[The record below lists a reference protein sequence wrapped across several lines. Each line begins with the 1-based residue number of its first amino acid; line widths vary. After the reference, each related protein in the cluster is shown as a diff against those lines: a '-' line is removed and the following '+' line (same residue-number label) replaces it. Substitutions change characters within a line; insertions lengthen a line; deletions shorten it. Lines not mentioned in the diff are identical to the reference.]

1 MKKGLLVLLSSIM
14 VLTLTGCSTSK
25 EENIEK
31 VFVYGSLRSDMFNY
45 NVYLDGKVEE
55 NNKASVKGDLFHLDN
70 KGYPAVVPGEGKV
83 VGELM
88 SFNNFESTL
97 KDLDEL
103 EAYIEGEEDE
113 NEYNR
118 KVVDV
123 ILENGNI
130 EKAYYYEYNPP
141 ADYNKDDKLVP
152 VENGDWKIYMEEN
165 K

>member
-1 MKKGLLVLLSSIM
+1 P
-14 VLTLTGCSTSK
+14 K
-25 EENIEK
+25 EEKIEK

-55 NNKASVKGDLFHLDN
+55 NKKASIKGDLFHLDN
-70 KGYPAVVPGEGKV
+70 KEYPAVVPGEGKV

-88 SFNNFESTL
+88 SFDNFESTL
-97 KDLDEL
+97 KDLDDL

-123 ILENGNI
+123 ILEDGSI
-130 EKAYYYEYNPP
+130 EKAYYYEYNPI

-152 VENGDWKIYMEEN
+152 VTNGDWKIYMEEN